1 MSIDFSTL
9 PEDNEYLKDV
19 DSQKAYKI
27 LKPTGTVEGLLNITD
42 EDIYKV
48 TIDTDNIMI
57 FKGAK
62 AYNADF
68 IMLDID
74 GLAHEAVFSVT
85 DKEDEYKKL
94 MTIDTVGEEAEE
106 QTDNQTEES
115 AEEQVEEQTDN
126 QVEDEID
133 RVSYKEWSYRKTED
147 GGVCFHPFNR
157 HDDDF
162 AIASFTVKGDNF
174 KDMSDEKFA
183 EFMETVIDC
192 IKLER
197 TEEFNPDNGIEYS
210 NILSNVDMYNIPI
223 SNGIVL
229 DLATH
234 FKIDTYT
241 IQGYPD
247 AVSTTVDKNSL
258 VLDSKDDRYRV
269 TINESTE
276 KTLEEIKN
284 DANTYHY
291 NWESVS
297 INDEEAFI
305 EYKEDGKFRG
315 LYIDRDGVIITI
327 GVAGFGE
334 DKNVSMEDAVNY
346 LGENLF
352 K

>member
-1 MSIDFSTL
+1 
-9 PEDNEYLKDV
+9 
-19 DSQKAYKI
+19 
-27 LKPTGTVEGLLNITD
+27 
-42 EDIYKV
+42 
-48 TIDTDNIMI
+48 
-57 FKGAK
+57 
-62 AYNADF
+62 
-68 IMLDID
+68 
-74 GLAHEAVFSVT
+74 
-85 DKEDEYKKL
+85 
-94 MTIDTVGEEAEE
+94 MTIPAVEENEEEVEE
-106 QTDNQTEES
+106 QTDNQTE
-115 AEEQVEEQTDN
+115 
-126 QVEDEID
+126 EID

-157 HDDDF
+157 HDGDF

-247 AVSTTVDKNSL
+247 AVSTTIDKNSL

-276 KTLEEIKN
+276 KTLEEIEK

-327 GVAGFGE
+327 GVAGLGE